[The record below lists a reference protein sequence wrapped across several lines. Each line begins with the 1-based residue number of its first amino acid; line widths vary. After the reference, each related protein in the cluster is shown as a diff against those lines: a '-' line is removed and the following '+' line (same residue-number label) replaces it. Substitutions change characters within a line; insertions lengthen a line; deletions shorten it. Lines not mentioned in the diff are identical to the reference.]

1 LTKTFDKTLKIVAD
15 LEDAMTLAKTEMLTS
30 DPQRTADLQK
40 IVTLLDQ
47 ACNLVIDAVVI
58 FRKHETLR

>member
-1 LTKTFDKTLKIVAD
+1 
-15 LEDAMTLAKTEMLTS
+15 MTLAKTEMLTS